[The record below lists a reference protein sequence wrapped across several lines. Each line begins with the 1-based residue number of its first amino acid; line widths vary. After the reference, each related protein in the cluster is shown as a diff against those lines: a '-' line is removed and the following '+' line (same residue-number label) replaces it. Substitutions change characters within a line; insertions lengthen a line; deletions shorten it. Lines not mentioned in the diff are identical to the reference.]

1 MGGLGIDEK
10 LAQLRDPIKKWN
22 REVFGMIDHKI
33 IILENEIIAVEEQ
46 IHEAKNDKVIVAQLI
61 ELRVILHCSIR
72 GKSVIGNRHPE
83 TT

>member
-10 LAQLRDPIKKWN
+10 LAQLQDPIKKWN

-46 IHEAKNDKVIVAQLI
+46 IHEAKNDKVVVAQLI
-61 ELRVILHCSIR
+61 ELRGHLAL
-72 GKSVIGNRHPE
+72 
-83 TT
+83 